1 MWAMVY
7 FRVLPRPLNE
17 IDDDFLDLFFNF
29 ANTFTEDS
37 VLQGFIK
44 EQNEKERAISD
55 DVLQE
60 LGYSGEWEN

>member
-55 DVLQE
+55 DVLKE
-60 LGYSGEWEN
+60 LGYAGEWEN

>member
-1 MWAMVY
+1 
-7 FRVLPRPLNE
+7 
-17 IDDDFLDLFFNF
+17 LDLFFNF

-44 EQNEKERAISD
+44 EQNEKERVISD

-60 LGYSGEWEN
+60 LGYSDE

>member
-55 DVLQE
+55 DVLRE
-60 LGYSGEWEN
+60 LGYSDEWE

>member
-1 MWAMVY
+1 MWTMVY
-7 FRVLPRPLNE
+7 FRVLPLPLNE

-44 EQNEKERAISD
+44 AQNEKEVEVSD
-55 DVLQE
+55 DVLRE
-60 LGYSGEWEN
+60 LGYSDEWE

>member
-7 FRVLPRPLNE
+7 FRVLPLPLNE

-44 EQNEKERAISD
+44 AQNEKEPVVSD
-55 DVLQE
+55 DVLKE
-60 LGYSGEWEN
+60 LGYSDEWE

>member
-60 LGYSGEWEN
+60 LGYSDE